1 MYRITFLIVLV
12 FSEEKFKI
20 LLIHFSVN
28 FYVLVVS
35 LLAAALVLHSM
46 SALLK
51 WKGLTMLWYSNQWF
65 LLAYYCL
72 AAMLTFVTILR
83 IRRDFI
89 YVS

>member
-12 FSEEKFKI
+12 FSEKKLKM
-20 LLIHFSVN
+20 LLVHFSIN
-28 FYVLVVS
+28 FCVLVVS

-51 WKGLTMLWYSNQWF
+51 LKGLTMLWYSNQWF

-72 AAMLTFVTILR
+72 AAVLTFATILR
-83 IRRDFI
+83 IRKDFI